1 MAKQASKT
9 VIGVFVVGSIAM
21 LIAGVIIF
29 GSGELFKERIKF
41 VMFFEDSVKGLAV
54 GAPVIW
60 HGVEVGSV
68 SSIVLQANTKK
79 LTIDVPVVIEFDP
92 NRVEIEGKRS
102 NNPGEQMKRLI
113 AKGLRAQLGL
123 QSFVTG
129 SSMIQI
135 EFQPDTPVRLT
146 GLDKRY
152 PEIPTVRSTMDKL
165 AQKLEDLPIEKIVAK
180 LVGILETLDGLLK
193 DPEIKEM
200 VHNLNGASKKLDRV
214 LEDADKLV
222 LNTDSQIN
230 EVAGNLNNK
239 MNALS
244 DGMQTTLADARTL
257 LKGASKDLNG
267 VSSDLKKLL
276 QNVDGEVKPVMQEI
290 HTVLISAKKAMDGA
304 TKTLITVDGLVGDR
318 SDTRRKLN
326 RTLDEFSAAAE
337 SLKSLMDY
345 LERHPESL
353 LKGKGGA
360 K

>member
-21 LIAGVIIF
+21 LIAAVIIF
-29 GSGELFKERIKF
+29 GSGDLFQKRVKF

-60 HGVEVGSV
+60 RGVQVGSV

-92 NRVEIEGKRS
+92 DRIEIEGKRS
-102 NNPGEQMKRLI
+102 RNPGAELTRMI
-113 AKGLRAQLGL
+113 AKGLRARMAME
-123 QSFVTG
+123 SFVTG
-129 SSMIQI
+129 SSMIEI
-135 EFQPDTPVRLT
+135 DFLPDTPVRLT
-146 GLDKRY
+146 GLDKEY
-152 PEIPTVRSTMDKL
+152 PEIPTVRSAMTKL
-165 AQKLEDLPIEKIVAK
+165 ANKLENLPFEKIVGR
-180 LVGILETLDGLLK
+180 LDNILETLDGLLK

-200 VHNLNGASKKLDRV
+200 VHNLNGATKKLDHV
-214 LEDADKLV
+214 LDNADKLV
-222 LNTDSQIN
+222 LNADSQLKK
-230 EVAGNLNNK
+230 VTGNLDNRLNV
-239 MNALS
+239 LS
-244 DGMQTTLADARTL
+244 EGIQTTMADAKTV
-257 LKGASKDLNG
+257 LKNTSNDLHG
-267 VSSDLKKLL
+267 LSSDLRRLL
-276 QNVDGEVKPVMQEI
+276 QNVDVEVKPVMQEI
-290 HTVLISAKKAMDGA
+290 HTVLISANKAMDGA

-326 RTLDEFSAAAE
+326 RTLDQFSAAAE